1 MPDIKQKPIMIE
13 PKMKSKN
20 HAAVKEAGA
29 ILKKQYL
36 AEQEK
41 RKPQQEE
48 SANVYATE
56 QVETAASKGA
66 ELLLQGTYQSIKRSA
81 QQNAEERNGAKYQQ
95 QNSFSDSTI
104 EREDFDVS
112 VTRTGDTNKQTK
124 QHQYQVQ
131 QFQEQTARKV
141 SEQKQVLYQNVTHL
155 RQSGYAADY
164 HEKTVDHNI
173 DHASNKPKPIILNNA
188 EKKNTQLLLS
198 AENKV
203 SSVQPVEKIK
213 SNKTMLKS
221 DFARTQSQTFF
232 HGEKSSAA
240 DLMTRR
246 KAFVQ
251 RKIMQ
256 KFYMNQYQMEVKK
269 SFTLWQGAKEFVFHV
284 GGAVASTANTFLAVG
299 SGLILLVSVM
309 LIAILSAVAAS
320 PFGILLS
327 NESAEPE
334 TISVSAAVAYV
345 NKSFTEKLEELQ
357 IQDDYDVIEISGS
370 AAQWPEVLAVFATK
384 AAGNEDASAA
394 DVIQIDKNKLDILTS
409 VFWDMTQIT
418 HEVITKTVTVNDEE
432 TAEKI
437 LKITVI
443 SKSPYEMAAE
453 YRYSRRQIKALQE
466 LLTQRSLLAGLIGSV
481 GAMPADAKEIL
492 DKLPDD
498 LSPERKAV
506 VREALSLVG
515 KVNYFWGGKSLT
527 LGWNPAWG
535 ELKKVTASGSPT
547 TGTYRLYGL
556 DCSGF
561 VDWAF
566 FNASSGEYVI
576 GQGGGVK
583 SQREN
588 CKVISWSEAQAGDL
602 VFYDDNSHIGIV
614 CGRDNAGNLQIV
626 HCASGANNVVITGV
640 SGFSAAGRPVFF
652 NE

>member
-1 MPDIKQKPIMIE
+1 MPDVKQKPSMIK
-13 PKMKSKN
+13 PKTKSKN
-20 HAAVKEAGA
+20 YAAVKEASV

-66 ELLLQGTYQSIKRSA
+66 ELLLHGTYQSIKRSA

-104 EREDFDVS
+104 EREYFDVS
-112 VTRTGDTNKQTK
+112 VTRTGNTNKQTK

-155 RQSGYAADY
+155 RQSGYATDY

-221 DFARTQSQTFF
+221 DFARTQRQAFF
-232 HGEKSSAA
+232 HGEKSPAA
-240 DLMTRR
+240 DIAARR
-246 KAFVQ
+246 KTFVQ
-251 RKIMQ
+251 RKMMQ
-256 KFYMNQYQMEVKK
+256 KFYTHRYQLEAKK
-269 SFTLWQGAKEFVFHV
+269 QFTLWKGAKEFVSHA
-284 GGAVASTANTFLAVG
+284 GKAISSTANTFLAAG

-309 LIAILSAVAAS
+309 LIAMLSAVAAS

-327 NESAEPE
+327 DESAEPG

-345 NKSFTEKLEELQ
+345 NQSFTEELEKLQ
-357 IQDDYDVIEISGS
+357 NMDDYDAIEITGS

-384 AAGNEDASAA
+384 TTGNEEASAA
-394 DVIQIDKNKLDILTS
+394 DVIRIDQNKLDILTS
-409 VFWDMTQIT
+409 VFWDMTQIS
-418 HEVITKTVTVNDEE
+418 HEVITKTVIVDDEKTV
-432 TAEKI
+432 EKI
-437 LKITVI
+437 LKIKIT
-443 SKSPYEMAAE
+443 SKSPYEMAVK
-453 YRYSRRQIKALQE
+453 YQYSKRQIKALQE
-466 LLTQRSLLAGLIGSV
+466 LLAQRSLLSGLIGSV
-481 GAMPADAKEIL
+481 GAMSADAKEIL
-492 DKLPDD
+492 DRLPDD
-498 LSPERKAV
+498 FSPERKAV

-527 LGWNPAWG
+527 LGWNSAWG

-566 FNASSGEYVI
+566 FNVSGGDYVI

-583 SQREN
+583 SQRAN
-588 CKVISWSEAQAGDL
+588 CEAITFNEAQAGDL

-614 CGRDNAGNLQIV
+614 CGRDDAGNLQIV
-626 HCASGANNVVITGV
+626 HCSSGANNVVITGA
-640 SGFSAAGRPVFF
+640 SGFSAAGRSVYFDD
-652 NE
+652 

>member
-1 MPDIKQKPIMIE
+1 MTDIKKKPSMIK
-13 PKMKSKN
+13 PKIKSKN
-20 HAAVKEAGA
+20 HAMVKEASA

-41 RKPQQEE
+41 RRPQQE
-48 SANVYATE
+48 SSDNVYATE
-56 QVETAASKGA
+56 QLETAVGKGT
-66 ELLLQGTYQSIKRSA
+66 ELLVRGTAQGIKRGA
-81 QQNAEERNGAKYQQ
+81 QKNIVESDRAKYQQ
-95 QNSFSDSTI
+95 QHDFSEPIKEI
-104 EREDFDVS
+104 EGFMVPAARID
-112 VTRTGDTNKQTK
+112 DTDKYTMLRR
-124 QHQYQVQ
+124 HQVQ

-203 SSVQPVEKIK
+203 SSVQPVERIK
-213 SNKTMLKS
+213 SNKTMIKS
-221 DFARTQSQTFF
+221 DFAGMQSQTFF
-232 HGEKSSAA
+232 HEEKSPAA

-246 KAFVQ
+246 KAFVK

-284 GGAVASTANTFLAVG
+284 GSAVASTANTFLAVG

-327 NESAEPE
+327 NESAEPG

-345 NKSFTEKLEELQ
+345 NKSFTDKLEELQ
-357 IQDDYDVIEISGS
+357 MQDDYDVIEISGS

-384 AAGNEDASAA
+384 TTGNEDASAA
-394 DVIQIDKNKLDILTS
+394 DVIQIDQNKLDILTS

-432 TAEKI
+432 TVEKI

-443 SKSPYEMAAE
+443 SKSPYEMAAK
-453 YRYSRRQIKALQE
+453 YQYSRRQIKALQE
-466 LLTQRSLLAGLIGSV
+466 LLAQRSLMAGLIGSIGV
-481 GAMPADAKEIL
+481 MNTAAKEIL

-566 FNASSGEYVI
+566 FNATGGEYVI

-583 SQREN
+583 SQRAN

-602 VFYDDNSHIGIV
+602 VFYEDNSHIGIV
-614 CGRDNAGNLQIV
+614 CGRDDMGNLQIV

-652 NE
+652 DE